1 MKRVRKRVDST
12 PTRHKPNRI
21 KVEWIPV
28 KNDRS
33 VDLAYPFCNLIK
45 KKKRWDF
52 FSLVIISIESL
63 LSKRIIIITFLGL
76 ENSSLIIRI
85 GARNFFFHLHLKTFL
100 VHYKYIPAYVIST

>member
-45 KKKRWDF
+45 KKKDG
-52 FSLVIISIESL
+52 I
-63 LSKRIIIITFLGL
+63 
-76 ENSSLIIRI
+76 
-85 GARNFFFHLHLKTFL
+85 FFH
-100 VHYKYIPAYVIST
+100 S